1 MWGYFREQDRHSL
14 FFERM
19 CSKICHPFRKP
30 LEGICG
36 EKEGQHILW
45 VGTNQCDYYKAGFA
59 RRRARGHDESGAVAQ
74 VKVGAKGAP
83 EFGNAEKE
91 HTGDGD
97 ETPLQQRCGRNT
109 GNAEINKMCPIQ
121 LREGMGLVS
130 RV

>member
-1 MWGYFREQDRHSL
+1 M
-14 FFERM
+14 
-19 CSKICHPFRKP
+19 
-30 LEGICG
+30 
-36 EKEGQHILW
+36 
-45 VGTNQCDYYKAGFA
+45 GTNQCDYYKAGIA
-59 RRRARGHDESGAVAQ
+59 RRRAGGHDESGAVAQ

-109 GNAEINKMCPIQ
+109 GNADINNLCLIQ
-121 LREGMGLVS
+121 LGEGMGFVS